1 MPVINVEGLIK
12 LQTHHFY
19 NIYSKFSQELAIAL
33 ETLGKKC
40 LGNKIFAWCHSNSP
54 QINYYKG
61 ENAYT
66 VDRCGGY
73 HFNQELELSIRD
85 CGQF

>member
-40 LGNKIFAWCHSNSP
+40 LGNKIFA
-54 QINYYKG
+54 
-61 ENAYT
+61 
-66 VDRCGGY
+66 
-73 HFNQELELSIRD
+73 
-85 CGQF
+85 